1 MRLKTEIMLSTL
13 FVDANSYF
21 ASVEQQL
28 NQAPIQ
34 NPLNRM
40 PNLESER

>member
-1 MRLKTEIMLSTL
+1 MLSTL

-28 NQAPIQ
+28 NQAPIKI
-34 NPLNRM
+34 PLSRM
-40 PNLESER
+40 PGLESER